1 VHQTQRW
8 LSGVLPLG
16 VSAWWR
22 INTNSTTST
31 TLTEVTEEN
40 IMRQEGARIRAVFL
54 LMAIGTAGQH
64 ALAATYNVNCDKHEH
79 IGKALRVFASAHPH
93 GPNTINVTGVCRG
106 NFVIQSM
113 DRLTLMTKNGAS
125 LTDRS
130 GGTLPVVDIEDSQ
143 KVTLQGFTINGGA
156 QGILCST
163 ASLCY
168 LTDNTIQGPGHF
180 GINVIKGSRAFLESN
195 VIQDWD
201 RGAFLDSGG
210 QVFSSD
216 DVFQSNG
223 GSALVILAAAYF
235 ESLNSKFDNNGVGID
250 AGGTLTLRGGTISG
264 NSSDGIRLLSGKA
277 VFLGPTI
284 TGNGGVGV
292 HLEDGAF
299 AGFLAASITGN
310 LSGLDVDCEPQFP
323 ITRFIDRT
331 GAITNCVEPASA
343 AQREALK

>member
-1 VHQTQRW
+1 VTRRT
-8 LSGVLPLG
+8 
-16 VSAWWR
+16 R
-22 INTNSTTST
+22 IFA
-31 TLTEVTEEN
+31 L
-40 IMRQEGARIRAVFL
+40 FL
-54 LMAIGTAGQH
+54 LVIIGVAGQY
-64 ALAATYNVNCDKHEH
+64 AQAATYNVNCSKDEH
-79 IGKALRVFASAHPH
+79 IGKALRVLASANQ
-93 GPNTINVTGVCRG
+93 GPNTINVTGVCKG
-106 NFVIQSM
+106 NFVIRSM
-113 DRLTLMTKNGAS
+113 DRLTLITKNGAA

-143 KVTLQGFTINGGA
+143 KVTLQGFAINGGA
-156 QGILCST
+156 QGVLCST

-168 LTDNTIQGPGHF
+168 LTGNTIQGPGGF

-195 VIQDWD
+195 VIEDWF
-201 RGAFLDSGG
+201 RGAFIDSAG
-210 QVFSSD
+210 QVFSSN
-216 DVFQSNG
+216 DVFQRNE
-223 GSALVILAAAYF
+223 GSALVILTAAYF

-250 AGGTLTLRGGTISG
+250 AGGALTLRGGTVSG

-299 AGFLAASITGN
+299 GGFLAASITGN

-331 GAITNCVEPASA
+331 GAITNCVEPAKA
-343 AQREALK
+343 AQREASK

>member
-1 VHQTQRW
+1 
-8 LSGVLPLG
+8 
-16 VSAWWR
+16 
-22 INTNSTTST
+22 
-31 TLTEVTEEN
+31 
-40 IMRQEGARIRAVFL
+40 MRQGARILVAFL
-54 LMAIGTAGQH
+54 LLVAIGGAVQYAKAVDLG
-64 ALAATYNVNCDKHEH
+64 VNCNKHDS
-79 IGKALRVFASAHPH
+79 INRALHTLARSNPQ
-93 GPNTINVTGVCRG
+93 GPNTITVFGSCKENV
-106 NFVIQSM
+106 VIQSM
-113 DRLTLMTKNGAS
+113 DRLTLIAKNGAS
-125 LTDRS
+125 ITDRS
-130 GGTLPVVDIEDSQ
+130 NGAFPVVDIENSQ
-143 KVTLQGFTINGGA
+143 RVTLQGFTINGAGA

-168 LTDNTIQGPGHF
+168 LTGNTIQGPGRF
-180 GINVIKGSRAFLESN
+180 GVNVIKGSRAFLESN
-195 VIQDWD
+195 VIEDWD
-201 RGAFLDSGG
+201 RGAFIDSGA
-210 QVFSSD
+210 QVFSSN

-277 VFLGPTI
+277 GFLGPTI

-343 AQREALK
+343 AQRETLK

>member
-1 VHQTQRW
+1 
-8 LSGVLPLG
+8 
-16 VSAWWR
+16 
-22 INTNSTTST
+22 
-31 TLTEVTEEN
+31 
-40 IMRQEGARIRAVFL
+40 MRQRVRVFAFVL
-54 LMAIGTAGQH
+54 LVAIVAASH
-64 ALAATYNVNCDKHEH
+64 YALAANLTVNCDRKEK
-79 IGKALRVFASAHPH
+79 IQKAVKLLAATNPQ
-93 GPNTINVTGVCRG
+93 GPNTITVLGRCKG
-106 NFVIQSM
+106 NFVIRGM
-113 DRLTLMTKNGAS
+113 DHLTLITKTGAS
-125 LTDRS
+125 ITDRS
-130 GGTLPVVDIEDSQ
+130 GGTLSVVDIEDSQ
-143 KVTLQGFTINGGA
+143 RVTLQGFTINGGA

-168 LTDNTIQGPGHF
+168 LTGNTIQGPGGF

-195 VIQDWD
+195 VIEDWG
-201 RGAFLDSGG
+201 RGAFIDSGG
-210 QVFSSD
+210 QVFSSN

-310 LSGLDVDCEPQFP
+310 LSGLDVDCAPQFP

-331 GAITNCVEPASA
+331 GAITNCVEPTSKSKLRDV
-343 AQREALK
+343 Q

>member
-1 VHQTQRW
+1 M
-8 LSGVLPLG
+8 LG
-16 VSAWWR
+16 HAACLAMSTPR
-22 INTNSTTST
+22 INTNATKST
-31 TLTEVTEEN
+31 TLTEVREEN
-40 IMRQEGARIRAVFL
+40 IMRLNAKFFALFL
-54 LMAIGTAGQH
+54 LVAMG
-64 ALAATYNVNCDKHEH
+64 AASRCAQATNLTVNCDRHESLH
-79 IGKALRVFASAHPH
+79 KALRLLATTNPQ
-93 GPNTINVTGVCRG
+93 GPNKITVLGSCKG

-113 DRLTLMTKNGAS
+113 DRLTLITKTGAS
-125 LTDRS
+125 ITDRS
-130 GGTLPVVDIEDSQ
+130 SGNLAVLDIEDSQ
-143 KVTLQGFTINGGA
+143 RVTLQGFTINGGA
-156 QGILCST
+156 QGILCNT

-168 LTDNTIQGPGHF
+168 LTGNTIQGPGHF

-195 VIQDWD
+195 VIEDWV
-201 RGAFLDSGG
+201 RGAFIDSGA
-210 QVFSSD
+210 QVFSSN

-223 GSALVILAAAYF
+223 GSALVVLAAAYF
-235 ESLNSKFDNNGVGID
+235 ESLNSKFDSNGVGID
-250 AGGTLTLRGGTISG
+250 AGGTLTLNGGTISG

-331 GAITNCVEPASA
+331 GAITNCVEPASKS
-343 AQREALK
+343 QLKDLK

>member
-1 VHQTQRW
+1 
-8 LSGVLPLG
+8 
-16 VSAWWR
+16 
-22 INTNSTTST
+22 
-31 TLTEVTEEN
+31 
-40 IMRQEGARIRAVFL
+40 MRQRARTLALSLLVSIGAAS
-54 LMAIGTAGQH
+54 QH
-64 ALAATYNVNCDKHEH
+64 AQAVNLSVNCDKHES
-79 IGKALRVFASAHPH
+79 IRRALHLLATANPQ
-93 GPNTINVTGVCRG
+93 GPNKITVSGSCKG
-106 NFVIQSM
+106 NFVVQSM
-113 DRLTLMTKNGAS
+113 DRLTLITKTGAS
-125 LTDRS
+125 IKDRS
-130 GGTLPVVDIEDSQ
+130 NGSLAVLDIEDSQ
-143 KVTLQGFTINGGA
+143 RITLQGFTINGGA

-168 LTDNTIQGPGHF
+168 LTGNTIQGPGHF

-195 VIQDWD
+195 VIEDWG
-201 RGAFLDSGG
+201 RGAFIDSGA
-210 QVFSSD
+210 QVFSSN

-277 VFLGPTI
+277 GFLGPTI

-343 AQREALK
+343 AQRETLK